1 MLFFFSMMCSVL
13 VLVFI
18 VFLSSFLMIDVG
30 CLMILLVVIW
40 LISWLGRGWIVCSG
54 CGVGVGVVFVV
65 VLVILDMVEL

>member
-1 MLFFFSMMCSVL
+1 MLFFFSMMCSVV

-18 VFLSSFLMIDVG
+18 VFLSNFLMIDVG

-40 LISWLGRGWIVCSG
+40 LISWLGKGWIVCSG
-54 CGVGVGVVFVV
+54 CVVGVGVVFVV